1 MTYAEFPTKFVWMSQ
16 KRQWK
21 PRMQGYNIGRLTY
34 IPPGSG
40 ECYYMRI
47 LPTKQKGCINHDS
60 IKTING
66 KTFSTYQEAC
76 QELGLLADDKEFIDA
91 IKEASHLASGNQLRR
106 LFFYLLIMNTMS
118 KPKVVWDA
126 TWNLIADGILYQ
138 KRKHL
143 NIPDTK
149 YK

>member
-1 MTYAEFPTKFVWMSQ
+1 MLLHE
-16 KRQWK
+16 
-21 PRMQGYNIGRLTY
+21 NL
-34 IPPGSG
+34 
-40 ECYYMRI
+40 
-47 LPTKQKGCINHDS
+47 LTKQKGCINHDS

-76 QELGLLADDKEFIDA
+76 QELGLLADDIEFIDA

-106 LFFYLLIMNTMS
+106 LFVSLLILNTIS

-126 TWNLIADGILYQ
+126 TWNILADGIVYQ
-138 KRKHL
+138 KMKHL
-143 NIPDTK
+143 NIPGTK